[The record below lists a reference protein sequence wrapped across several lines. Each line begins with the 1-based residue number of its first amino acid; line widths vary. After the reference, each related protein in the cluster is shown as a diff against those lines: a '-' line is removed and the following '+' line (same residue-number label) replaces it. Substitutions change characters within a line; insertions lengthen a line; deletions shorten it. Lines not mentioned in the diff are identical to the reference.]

1 MKYISKNE
9 YHATGND
16 EHQIM
21 VVFPDKD
28 AIYLEC
34 TKEEEIGNID
44 AVKDFLYQNN
54 VQYEECRISCYKKEK
69 ENE

>member
-1 MKYISKNE
+1 MRYISEKE

-16 EHQIM
+16 EHQAM

-34 TKEEEIGNID
+34 TKEEIGNID
-44 AVKDFLYQNN
+44 AVKDFLRQNN
-54 VQYEECRISCYKKEK
+54 VQYEECRISYYKKEK
-69 ENE
+69 KNE

>member
-1 MKYISKNE
+1 MRYISEIE

-34 TKEEEIGNID
+34 TKEEIGNID
-44 AVKDFLYQNN
+44 AVKDFLCQNN
-54 VQYEECRISCYKKEK
+54 VQYEECRINCYKKK
-69 ENE
+69 ER